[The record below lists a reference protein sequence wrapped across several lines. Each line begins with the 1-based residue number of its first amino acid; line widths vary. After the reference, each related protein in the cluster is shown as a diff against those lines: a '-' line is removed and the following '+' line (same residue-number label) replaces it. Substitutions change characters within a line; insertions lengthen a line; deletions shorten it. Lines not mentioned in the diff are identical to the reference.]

1 MQPYLHYFS
10 EVPSSIQLADAAHF
24 EVQDLM
30 KSSQM
35 MITDYSSVFF
45 DMVYMKKPVIFYQ
58 FDEENYCLVGHYTHK
73 KYQLGDR
80 LQIKIARANLERKQL
95 DFVLA
100 TSEKFIETDPD
111 KADAQNGG
119 NRSGSSKK
127 PKKPKEL
134 RTKPKKSGGKRSGK
148 SKGKKH

>member
-1 MQPYLHYFS
+1 MRDHLGETF
-10 EVPSSIQLADAAHF
+10 DAIISGITEWGVYA
-24 EVQDLM
+24 ELEENKIEGMIPMRDL
-30 KSSQM
+30 
-35 MITDYSSVFF
+35 D
-45 DMVYMKKPVIFYQ
+45 DDFYQ